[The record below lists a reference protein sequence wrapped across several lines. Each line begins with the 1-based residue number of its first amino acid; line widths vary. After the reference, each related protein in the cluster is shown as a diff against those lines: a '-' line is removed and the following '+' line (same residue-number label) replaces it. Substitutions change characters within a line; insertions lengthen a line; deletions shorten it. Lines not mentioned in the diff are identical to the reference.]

1 MGPGNECRD
10 DSLGYGNARGGR
22 VASDVLERQAMSAA
36 AFAPIT
42 ALLLSV
48 ALLLMGNGLQG
59 TLLPVRANLEHFS
72 ATDIGVLGSAYFFGF
87 AAGCLYGPRL
97 IRRAGHIRAF
107 TALVAIASCV
117 VLVHSLV
124 LNAYL
129 WWVLRAMTGFCFAA
143 LYMIIESWLNEK
155 STNETR
161 GFVFSLYT
169 IINLT
174 VMTIGQLMLGLDR
187 PEDFPLF
194 MLASILV
201 SLAAVPIALTRAEAP
216 APIRSVSIRIRHL
229 YRLSPVGVVGC
240 LVVGIA
246 NGSFWSLAPVFA
258 QEKGGDSWSVAIF
271 MSVAVL
277 AGALG
282 QWPLGRLS
290 DKMDRRKVIIG
301 AACCAAATGL
311 LFVLWVP
318 PWGSELL
325 ALIFLFGLFT
335 LPIYGIAVAHMNDY
349 VESGGYVEAA
359 SGLLL
364 VYAMGAVVGPLF
376 SSVFMQYS
384 GPDALF
390 GVTAAVHLCLAGF
403 ALYRMSRRARAPEEE
418 HVAFTDSLNLAQTVS
433 TIDPGAVD
441 EDEAA
446 AARGETPPAAAK

>member
-1 MGPGNECRD
+1 MT
-10 DSLGYGNARGGR
+10 
-22 VASDVLERQAMSAA
+22 AA

-59 TLLPVRANLEHFS
+59 TLLPVRANLEDFS
-72 ATDIGVLGSAYFFGF
+72 PTDIGILGSAYFFGF

-174 VMTIGQLMLGLDR
+174 VMTVGQLMLGLDR
-187 PEDFPLF
+187 PENFSLF

-201 SLAAVPIALTRAEAP
+201 SLATVPIALTRAEAP
-216 APIRSVSIRIRHL
+216 APIRSVKIRVPHL

-240 LVVGIA
+240 LAVGLA
-246 NGSFWSLAPVFA
+246 NGSFWSLAPVYA
-258 QEKGGDSWSVAIF
+258 QEKGADTWGVAVF

-277 AGALG
+277 AGALA

-301 AACCAAATGL
+301 AACGAATAGL
-311 LFVLWVP
+311 LFVLWAPASIV
-318 PWGSELL
+318 GLL

-335 LPIYGIAVAHMNDY
+335 LPIYSITVAHMNDY
-349 VESGGYVEAA
+349 IEPGGYVEAA

-364 VYAMGAVVGPLF
+364 VYAMGAVVGPLV
-376 SSVFMQYS
+376 SSIFMQYS

-390 GVTAAVHLCLAGF
+390 AVTASVHLALAGF
-403 ALYRMSRRARAPEEE
+403 AFYRMRLRARAPEEE
-418 HVAFTDSLNLAQTVS
+418 RAAFSESLNLAQTVA
-433 TIDPGAVD
+433 TIEFSPVD
-441 EDEAA
+441 EEQEADSDPV
-446 AARGETPPAAAK
+446 RHSAAAK